1 MSPNLGQVLPSPHQ
15 NFLKVKT
22 LPPWTYSFLLKY
34 TVTDELWPGCVCPF
48 RKNKARENSKGF
60 QGENCYHLESN
71 KDLLH
76 DSLLHSLWE
85 PEGNGVLCKALKESK
100 FKSRILYQN
109 CYVLNLI
116 FPQKLFD

>member
-1 MSPNLGQVLPSPHQ
+1 MK
-15 NFLKVKT
+15 FKI
-22 LPPWTYSFLLKY
+22 
-34 TVTDELWPGCVCPF
+34 
-48 RKNKARENSKGF
+48 KARENSKGF
-60 QGENCYHLESN
+60 QGENYYHLESN

-116 FPQKLFD
+116 FPQKLIKKI